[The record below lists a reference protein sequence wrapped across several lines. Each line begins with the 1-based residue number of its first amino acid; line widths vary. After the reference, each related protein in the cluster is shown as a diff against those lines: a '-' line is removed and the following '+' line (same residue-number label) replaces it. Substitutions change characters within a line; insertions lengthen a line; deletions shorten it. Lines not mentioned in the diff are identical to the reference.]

1 LVILQKQRLFYARQ
15 LDHGPWRAAQWL
27 QYLSF
32 EIYCL
37 TQVEDTLVLKMKII
51 IIIILLNIQRRQDL
65 KWKRP

>member
-1 LVILQKQRLFYARQ
+1 
-15 LDHGPWRAAQWL
+15 L

-65 KWKRP
+65 KWKRL